1 VQAAPAES
9 GGRLVQDLRVIVVGC
24 GAMSVAW
31 LRAAAEIDGLKIIGL
46 ADLDRDRAA
55 ARAAEFQLDVPI
67 ESDAV
72 ALIERLKPDLV
83 FDVVV
88 PEARRDIVLAAFQ
101 RGCHV
106 LSEKPLADT
115 LDHAKELVAA
125 ARAAGRVHAVIQ
137 NRRYFAGTR
146 RVQRFVASGA
156 IGRVTALHCD
166 FFVGPH
172 FGGFREQ
179 MEHVLLIDMAV
190 HTFDM
195 ARAIAGATPVAVYCQ
210 ENNPVNSWF
219 KHGAAANA
227 IFEFADGAVFNYRG
241 SWSAEGLRTSWQ
253 GAWRLIGT
261 EGTVVWDGE
270 EDFRA
275 ERPTSSG
282 GLIRD
287 VEPIAVPPLDPAD
300 AIGGHA
306 GVIRDFVVAAREGRE
321 LETVSHE
328 NIKSL
333 AMCFAAID
341 SATTGRRA
349 LLDLKGLE

>member
-1 VQAAPAES
+1 MQH
-9 GGRLVQDLRVIVVGC
+9 LRAIIVGC
-24 GAMSVAW
+24 GAMSAAW
-31 LRAAAEIDGLKIIGL
+31 FRAAAEIDGLEIVGL

-55 ARAAEFQLDVPI
+55 ARAAEFHLDIPVD
-67 ESDAV
+67 SDAV

-115 LDHAKELVAA
+115 LDHARELVAA
-125 ARAAGRVHAVIQ
+125 ARAAGKVHAVIQ
-137 NRRYFAGTR
+137 NRRYFEGTR
-146 RVQRFVASGA
+146 RAQRFVASGA
-156 IGRVTALHCD
+156 IGRLTALHCD

-179 MEHVLLIDMAV
+179 MEHVLLIDMAI
-190 HTFDM
+190 HTFDI
-195 ARAIAGATPVAVYCQ
+195 ARTIAGATPVAVYCQ
-210 ENNPVNSWF
+210 ENNPANSWF

-261 EGTVVWDGE
+261 EGSMIWDGE

-275 ERPTSSG
+275 ERPTNSG

-287 VEPIAVPPLDPAD
+287 VEPIAVPSLDSTD
-300 AIGGHA
+300 AVGGHA
-306 GVIRDFVVAAREGRE
+306 GIIREFVAALREGRE
-321 LETVSHE
+321 PETVSRE

-341 SATTGRRA
+341 SAKSGRRA